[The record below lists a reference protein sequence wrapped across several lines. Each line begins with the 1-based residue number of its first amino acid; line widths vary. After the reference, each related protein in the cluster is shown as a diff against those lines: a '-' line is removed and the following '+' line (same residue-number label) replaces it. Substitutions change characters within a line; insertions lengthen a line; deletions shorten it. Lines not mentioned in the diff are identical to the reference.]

1 MPSALKIVG
10 DRYALNARQRMAV
23 MRGACPDAAM
33 ESRMQRM
40 RPRAWAGGKTVR
52 IDGYNVLTTIEVA
65 LGGGVVLASRDM
77 TYRDIASMHGSY
89 RRVEETLPALELI
102 GSMLADSQIGCAA
115 WYFDQPVSNSG
126 RLKTMMAELAEA
138 KGWNWDIQIV
148 PNPDVV
154 LAKSRDAIA
163 SADSVILDACGK
175 WINLAWEVVME
186 KVPQAWVVSLR

>member
-1 MPSALKIVG
+1 
-10 DRYALNARQRMAV
+10 
-23 MRGACPDAAM
+23 
-33 ESRMQRM
+33 
-40 RPRAWAGGKTVR
+40 
-52 IDGYNVLTTIEVA
+52 
-65 LGGGVVLASRDM
+65 
-77 TYRDIASMHGSY
+77 
-89 RRVEETLPALELI
+89 
-102 GSMLADSQIGCAA
+102 
-115 WYFDQPVSNSG
+115 
-126 RLKTMMAELAEA
+126 MMAELAEA